1 MKKTWMLALILG
13 LAMCLSAAGLADTFE
28 STVDWDAEYD
38 VVVVGFGAAGATAA
52 TAAADEGAKVLLL
65 EKAPEALAGGNSRV
79 CMQWMAYVAPEDHDS
94 AVTYMKALRG
104 DFLTPTDEMIE
115 MYISGL
121 TDNLAWMTDVLHMDN
136 PQNKG
141 NVEFPMMPGAG
152 SIQTVTGNG
161 ARGGDAYMYFK
172 MKDAVAERAGS
183 IDVWYS
189 SPARHLIQD
198 KETGIVHGVQAEAD
212 GRKVNIHARGG
223 VVLCTGGFENNRQ
236 MMQDNGMKANL
247 VSLGNALFNTGDGIL
262 MAQEAGARLWHMA
275 NMVYADIDF
284 RYPQGVQVFGS
295 QRGIAAKGV
304 IMVGNDGTRFMNE
317 ADKSHHG
324 KSHFHG
330 DIVQTPFTS
339 KVWAVMDQEIID
351 MGRIHGQF
359 SEDNSEEIESGWI
372 LKADTLAE
380 LAEMIGV
387 PAENL
392 QKTIDLNNEMVDRG
406 EDILFG
412 RDVKTMKK
420 FSEGPF
426 YAIEMVPAVVNT
438 QGGPERN
445 TEAQIIGLDGNPI
458 PHLYEA
464 GEMGDVWSNCY
475 QASCNIGGGMAF
487 GRVAGRNA
495 AKPKDDVDPASVMEG
510 KTPFVKATAE
520 EATYELAENERLGRG
535 QGMGGTPVVVKV
547 AVNGADIESVTVL
560 SHSETPGVSNRAL
573 AVMPGRIAE
582 ADSTDVDTVSGG
594 TVTSRA
600 ILAAVQDALSE

>member
-1 MKKTWMLALILG
+1 MKKLFSMLLVLCLVFG
-13 LAMCLSAAGLADTFE
+13 LTGFAVADTFE
-28 STVDWDAEYD
+28 STIDWAAEYD
-38 VVVVGFGAAGATAA
+38 VIVIGFGAAGATAA

-79 CMQWMAYVAPEDHDS
+79 CMQWMAYVAPEDHDN

-121 TDNLAWMTDVLHMDN
+121 TDNLAWMTDVLKMDN

-172 MKDAVAERAGS
+172 MKAAIEERADS

-189 SPARHLIQD
+189 SPAKHLIQD
-198 KETGIVHGVQAEAD
+198 KTTGIIHGVQAEVD
-212 GRKVNIHARGG
+212 GKTINIRARNG
-223 VVLCTGGFENNRQ
+223 VVLCTGGFESNKQ
-236 MMQDNGMKANL
+236 MMQDNGVKANL
-247 VSLGNALFNTGDGIL
+247 VSLGNAMFNTGDGIV
-262 MAQEAGARLWHMA
+262 MAQEVGARLWHMA

-339 KVWAVMDQEIID
+339 KVWAIMDQEIIN

-359 SEDNSEEIESGWI
+359 SEDNSEEIASGWI
-372 LKADTLAE
+372 LKAETLEE
-380 LAEMIGV
+380 LAGMIGV

-392 QKTIDLNNEMVDRG
+392 QKTIDLNNEMIDRG

-412 RDVKTMKK
+412 RDIKTMKK
-420 FSEGPF
+420 FADGPF

-445 TEAQIIGLDGNPI
+445 TEAQVIGLDGNPI

-464 GEMGDVWSNCY
+464 GELGDVWSYCY

-495 AKPKDDVDPASVMEG
+495 ATAKDDVDAASVMEG
-510 KTPFVKATAE
+510 KTPFVKAPVPE
-520 EATYELAENERLGRG
+520 RTYELAENEYIGYG
-535 QGMGGTPVVVKV
+535 QGMGGVPIVVKV
-547 AVNGADIESVTVL
+547 TMNGEDIVSVTVL
-560 SHSETPGVSNRAL
+560 SHAETPGVSDRAL
-573 AVMPGRIAE
+573 RVMPERIAE
-582 ADSTDVDTVSGG
+582 ADSAEVDAVSGG
-594 TVTSRA
+594 TVTSHG
-600 ILAAVQDALSE
+600 IMQAVKDALDK

>member
-1 MKKTWMLALILG
+1 MKRIISLFLVLCLILG
-13 LAMCLSAAGLADTFE
+13 LTCLASADTFE
-28 STVDWDAEYD
+28 STIDWAAEYD
-38 VVVVGFGAAGATAA
+38 VIVIGFGAAGATAA

-79 CMQWMAYVAPEDHDS
+79 CMQWMAYVAPEDHEK

-121 TDNLAWMTDVLHMDN
+121 TDNLAWMTDVLKMEN

-172 MKDAVAERAGS
+172 MKAAIEERADN

-189 SPARHLIQD
+189 SPAKHLIQD
-198 KETGIVHGVQAEAD
+198 KTTGIIHGVQAEVD
-212 GRKVNIHARGG
+212 GQTVNIRARNG
-223 VVLCTGGFENNRQ
+223 VVLCTGGFESNKQ
-236 MMQDNGMKANL
+236 MMQDNGVKANL
-247 VSLGNALFNTGDGIL
+247 VSLGNAMFNTGDGIV
-262 MAQEAGARLWHMA
+262 MAQEVGARLWHMA

-359 SEDNSEEIESGWI
+359 SEDNSEEIASGWI
-372 LKADTLAE
+372 LKADTLEE
-380 LAEMIGV
+380 LAGKIGV

-392 QKTIDLNNEMVDRG
+392 QKTIDLNNEMIDRG

-412 RDVKTMKK
+412 RDIKTMKK
-420 FSEGPF
+420 FADGPF

-445 TEAQIIGLDGNPI
+445 TEAQVIGLDGQPI

-464 GEMGDVWSNCY
+464 GELGDVWSYCY

-495 AKPKDDVDPASVMEG
+495 AAAKDDVDPASVMDG
-510 KTPFVKATAE
+510 KTPFVKAPVPE
-520 EATYELAENERLGRG
+520 HTYELAENEYIGRG
-535 QGMGGTPVVVKV
+535 QGMGGVPIVVKV
-547 AVNGADIESVTVL
+547 TMDGENIVSVTIL
-560 SHSETPGVSNRAL
+560 SHAETPGVSDRAL
-573 AVMPGRIAE
+573 RVMPERIAE
-582 ADSTDVDTVSGG
+582 ADSPEVDAVSGG
-594 TVTSRA
+594 TVTSRG
-600 ILAAVQDALSE
+600 IMQAVKDALNK